1 MEDEWISLGMGNRIG
16 FACGL
21 WADGHG
27 NNDDFRLAVVLN
39 YFSNLLYFT
48 LI

>member
-1 MEDEWISLGMGNRIG
+1 MEDEWISLGTGNSIG

-27 NNDDFRLAVVLN
+27 SNDDLHWAVVLN
-39 YFSNLLYFT
+39 YFSKLLYFT